1 MPIEHIEEQEN
12 KEFPNIDPV
21 KEIMDI
27 YIPDVIEGVP
37 NRNGFIWVLSG
48 SGGSGKT
55 SMLLNFFRRKEL
67 YRGKFDNVYYICPS
81 SSFDSVKDHPF
92 NDHDK
97 VYHELSPE
105 LLYQLYDELSG
116 IKENYVM
123 KMEKRKKKKK
133 DEPMFD
139 DDDADTQK
147 EDNEPLEPQYNCI
160 IIDDMADA
168 LKDKNIIK
176 ALNKMLIKA
185 RHIQTAF
192 IFTLQ
197 SYYYFPKIL
206 RKQITNIT
214 IFKPKNSEEWNS
226 IAKELLLMNQED
238 GLQLYDYVYNEPYTH
253 LDIDTVSNLLYK
265 NFNQLTITHN
275 K

>member
-1 MPIEHIEEQEN
+1 MPWSKN
-12 KEFPNIDPV
+12 G
-21 KEIMDI
+21 
-27 YIPDVIEGVP
+27 IPDSLEDIFQWISKKSEPDDYVDEMPDRMRNIYNWLGDFTEGK
-37 NRNGFIWVLSG
+37 L
-48 SGGSGKT
+48 
-55 SMLLNFFRRKEL
+55 E
-67 YRGKFDNVYYICPS
+67 
-81 SSFDSVKDHPF
+81 
-92 NDHDK
+92 
-97 VYHELSPE
+97 
-105 LLYQLYDELSG
+105 
-116 IKENYVM
+116 
-123 KMEKRKKKKK
+123 
-133 DEPMFD
+133 D
-139 DDDADTQK
+139 D
-147 EDNEPLEPQYNCI
+147 EPLEPQYNCI

-238 GLQLYDYVYNEPYTH
+238 GLVLYEHVFDEPYTH
-253 LDIDTVSNLLYK
+253 LDIDTVSNTLYK
-265 NFNQLTITHN
+265 NFNQLDITYH

>member
-1 MPIEHIEEQEN
+1 
-12 KEFPNIDPV
+12 V
-21 KEIMDI
+21 
-27 YIPDVIEGVP
+27 
-37 NRNGFIWVLSG
+37 
-48 SGGSGKT
+48 
-55 SMLLNFFRRKEL
+55 
-67 YRGKFDNVYYICPS
+67 
-81 SSFDSVKDHPF
+81 
-92 NDHDK
+92 
-97 VYHELSPE
+97 
-105 LLYQLYDELSG
+105 G

-123 KMEKRKKKKK
+123 QMEKRAKKKNKK
-133 DEPMFD
+133 NYEPRFEDEDAMQED
-139 DDDADTQK
+139 DD
-147 EDNEPLEPQYNCI
+147 EPLEPQYNCI

-176 ALNKMLIKA
+176 ALNTMLIKA

-197 SYYYFPKIL
+197 SYFYFPKIL

-226 IAKELLLMNQED
+226 IANELLLMNQED
-238 GLQLYDYVYNEPYTH
+238 GLQLYDYVFDEPYTH

-265 NFNQLTITHN
+265 NFNLLNITYH